1 MFVPNLY
8 TLREQGNQYGL
19 HQFQDGVVMIAI
31 QHESGDWLTLSP
43 PTDAQVKYFEQYG
56 DPVEKTIRK
65 R

>member
-19 HQFQDGVVMIAI
+19 HKFQDGVVMLAI
-31 QHESGDWLTLSP
+31 QHGCGDWLVLSR
-43 PTDAQVKYFEQYG
+43 PTDAQVKYFEQHG
-56 DPVEKTIRK
+56 DPVDNTTRK